1 MHISSRFVIVYSIEL
16 VIRMLYHS
24 SETLSLLS
32 FFYLMVKLGKPLF
45 KIGFHFQIALF
56 FLFYRNFYPRP
67 PTLTAYLFG
76 PNVPSPPLIWNPP
89 PPSLPVYSEPKSM
102 PKIAKY
108 FARLLC
114 MWSTVSPDSYNL
126 LLRNYRFLY
135 VNKESSV
142 FRKQLHRG
150 IPWKLMFVN

>member
-76 PNVPSPPLIWNPP
+76 PNVPSPPWIRTPP
-89 PPSLPVYSEPKSM
+89 PPPRLFGTQEYAENCKIFCKIIMHVKYSKPG
-102 PKIAKY
+102 
-108 FARLLC
+108 
-114 MWSTVSPDSYNL
+114 
-126 LLRNYRFLY
+126 
-135 VNKESSV
+135 
-142 FRKQLHRG
+142 QL
-150 IPWKLMFVN
+150 